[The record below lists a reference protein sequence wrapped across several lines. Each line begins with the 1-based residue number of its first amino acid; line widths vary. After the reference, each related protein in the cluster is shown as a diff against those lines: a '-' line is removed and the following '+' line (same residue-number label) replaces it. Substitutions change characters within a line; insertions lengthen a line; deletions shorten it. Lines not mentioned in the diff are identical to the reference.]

1 MATADNYYWGL
12 KNGVSTKFDDTTLSG
27 ADAGSI
33 STAAIGDSIYGG
45 TGTDTG
51 FGMDWLNTNAKGLG
65 TLANVGGLGL
75 SAYDTFF
82 GDTAKKN
89 KLAIESM
96 KLQNANNKELMAD
109 KQAFQDTWAK
119 ASNGLGTVKS

>member
-1 MATADNYYWGL
+1 MGQDNIMSYFQNMY
-12 KNGVSTKFDDTTLSG
+12 
-27 ADAGSI
+27 
-33 STAAIGDSIYGG
+33 GDSSNPAVG
-45 TGTDTG
+45 TTDTG

-65 TLANVGGLGL
+65 TVANVGGLGL

-119 ASNGLGTVKS
+119 ASNGLGTVKA

>member
-1 MATADNYYWGL
+1 MGSFMDMYNSQI
-12 KNGVSTKFDDTTLSG
+12 NPRSMVS
-27 ADAGSI
+27 AA
-33 STAAIGDSIYGG
+33 STE
-45 TGTDTG
+45 TDTG

-65 TLANVGGLGL
+65 TVASIGGLGL

>member
-1 MATADNYYWGL
+1 MGSFMDTYNSQI
-12 KNGVSTKFDDTTLSG
+12 NPRSMVSTTSI
-27 ADAGSI
+27 GS
-33 STAAIGDSIYGG
+33 
-45 TGTDTG
+45 DTG
-51 FGMDWLNTNAKGLG
+51 FGMDWINTNAKGLG
-65 TLANVGGLGL
+65 TVASIGGLGL

-119 ASNGLGTVKS
+119 ASNGLGTVKA

>member
-1 MATADNYYWGL
+1 MSGYSYVGKNADGTIGL
-12 KNGVSTKFDDTTLSG
+12 FDDSTLQTALPGSVTQ
-27 ADAGSI
+27 ALNSDGSI
-33 STAAIGDSIYGG
+33 FSG

-65 TLANVGGLGL
+65 TVASIGGLGL

-109 KQAFQDTWAK
+109 KQAFQDNWAK

>member
-1 MATADNYYWGL
+1 MSYSYLG
-12 KNGVSTKFDDTTLSG
+12 KNTDGTMGIFDDNNLQNALPGSVTQALN
-27 ADAGSI
+27 ADGSI
-33 STAAIGDSIYGG
+33 FSG

-65 TLANVGGLGL
+65 TIAGIGGLGL

-109 KQAFQDTWAK
+109 KRAFQDTWAK
-119 ASNGLGTVKS
+119 ASNGLGMVKS

>member
-1 MATADNYYWGL
+1 MTTADNYYWGL
-12 KNGVSTKFDDTTLSG
+12 KNGISTKFDDTTLSG

-33 STAAIGDSIYGG
+33 STAAMGDSIYGG

-65 TLANVGGLGL
+65 TIAGIGGLGL

-82 GDTAKKN
+82 GDTAKNN
-89 KLAIESM
+89 KLNQTLLKQQIASNKESM
-96 KLQNANNKELMAD
+96 KD
-109 KQAFQDTWAK
+109 KQAFQDNWAK
-119 ASNGLGTVKS
+119 ASNGLGMVKS

>member
-1 MATADNYYWGL
+1 MGSFMDMYNSQI
-12 KNGVSTKFDDTTLSG
+12 NPRSMVS
-27 ADAGSI
+27 AA
-33 STAAIGDSIYGG
+33 STE
-45 TGTDTG
+45 TDTG

-65 TLANVGGLGL
+65 TVASIGGLGL

-89 KLAIESM
+89 KLNQTLLKQQIAS
-96 KLQNANNKELMAD
+96 NKESMAD

>member
-1 MATADNYYWGL
+1 MTTADNYYWGL
-12 KNGVSTKFDDTTLSG
+12 KNGVSTKFDDTTLSE

-51 FGMDWLNTNAKGLG
+51 FGMNWLNTNAKGLG
-65 TLANVGGLGL
+65 TVANVGGLGL

-82 GDTAKKN
+82 GDTAKTN
-89 KLAIESM
+89 KLNQTLLKQQIAS
-96 KLQNANNKELMAD
+96 NKESMAD